1 MVAQGAALHTVTVP
15 VTVAG
20 LGPYVP
26 DPPTTLL
33 LDVSHIEE
41 AARITAEAGEILD
54 TAHLEADRIV
64 ETARADADRIL
75 SEAAEHAAALKAE
88 SEAAGGAMRA
98 AHAEESERLRAET
111 EQALEEIRAAAEDDR
126 VLAASELEAARIEV
140 DAIVR
145 EGQSAASALV
155 AEAKRKAKDIL
166 QAARDEA
173 ARQAD
178 RIEAGTRNGAG
189 RAAAEAAAR
198 MTDLQA
204 VREADRA
211 TVTANEA
218 QPAASRPDRDGAAAR
233 HLRNGPVSTDLLEP
247 ADHPD
252 SADPEEDFDP
262 DLDVDTPG
270 AASEVADAGDVAP
283 ERTASGR
290 PEGTPSSPRPAA
302 ILIEPLQPAVFR
314 ATATDRGR
322 RKRKKK

>member
-1 MVAQGAALHTVTVP
+1 MVEQGAALHTVTVP

-33 LDVSHIEE
+33 LDVSQIEE
-41 AARITAEAGEILD
+41 AARVTAEAGEILD
-54 TAHLEADRIV
+54 AAHLEADRIV
-64 ETARADADRIL
+64 ETARADADRVL
-75 SEAAEHAAALKAE
+75 SEATEHAAALKAE
-88 SEAAGGAMRA
+88 SEAAGDAMRA
-98 AHAEESERLRAET
+98 AHAEESERLRAEA

-126 VLAASELEAARIEV
+126 VRAASELEAARIEV

-155 AEAKRKAKDIL
+155 TEAKRKAKETL

-178 RIEAGTRNGAG
+178 RIEPGSRNGAG
-189 RAAAEAAAR
+189 RAAAEAAVR

-204 VREADRA
+204 VRDAERA
-211 TVTANEA
+211 SAAPSET
-218 QPAASRPDRDGAAAR
+218 QPAPSPPDRDGAAAR
-233 HLRNGPVSTDLLEP
+233 HLRSGPVSTDLLDPVDQPDP
-247 ADHPD
+247 A
-252 SADPEEDFDP
+252 APEEHFDHA
-262 DLDVDTPG
+262 LDGEGPTET
-270 AASEVADAGDVAP
+270 SEAADAGDVAP

-302 ILIEPLQPAVFR
+302 ILIEQLQPAVFR

>member
-1 MVAQGAALHTVTVP
+1 MAEQGAALHTVTVP

-33 LDVSHIEE
+33 LDVSQVEE
-41 AARITAEAGEILD
+41 AARVAAEAGEILD
-54 TAHLEADRIV
+54 AAQLEADRIV
-64 ETARADADRIL
+64 ETARADADRIV
-75 SEAAEHAAALKAE
+75 SEAAEHAASLKAA
-88 SEAAGGAMRA
+88 SEADGDAMRA
-98 AHAEESERLRAET
+98 AHAEESARLRTET
-111 EQALEEIRAAAEDDR
+111 EQALEALRTAAEDER
-126 VLAASELEAARIEV
+126 VRAASELEAARIQV

-145 EGQSAASALV
+145 EGQAAASALV
-155 AEAKRKAKDIL
+155 ADAKRKAKEIL

-178 RIEAGTRNGAG
+178 RIEASSRNGAG

-204 VREADRA
+204 VREADRSA
-211 TVTANEA
+211 LAASEA
-218 QPAASRPDRDGAAAR
+218 QPAASRPDRDGTAAR

-247 ADHPD
+247 ADHPH
-252 SADPEEDFDP
+252 SADPEEFFDN
-262 DLDVDTPG
+262 DLEVEASGET
-270 AASEVADAGDVAP
+270 SEVGEADDVTS
-283 ERTASGR
+283 EGLVSGR
-290 PEGTPSSPRPAA
+290 PEGTPTSPRPNT

>member
-33 LDVSHIEE
+33 LDVSQIEE
-41 AARITAEAGEILD
+41 AERITAEAVEILD
-54 TAHLEADRIV
+54 SAHLEADRIV
-64 ETARADADRIL
+64 QTAQADADRLL
-75 SEAAEHAAALKAE
+75 SDAAEKAAALKAQ
-88 SEAAGGAMRA
+88 SEADGDAMRS
-98 AHAEESERLRAET
+98 AHAEESARLRTET
-111 EQALEEIRAAAEDDR
+111 DQALEEIRTAAEDER

-145 EGQSAASALV
+145 EGQAAASALV
-155 AEAKRKAKDIL
+155 ADAKRKAKEIL

-178 RIEAGTRNGAG
+178 RIEAGSRNGAG
-189 RAAAEAAAR
+189 RAAAEAAVR

-204 VREADRA
+204 VREAERA
-211 TVTANEA
+211 SVPASEV
-218 QPAASRPDRDGAAAR
+218 QPAASRPDRDGTAAR

-247 ADHPD
+247 SDHPD
-252 SADPEEDFDP
+252 SADPEEYFDH
-262 DLDVDTPG
+262 DLEVEGPG
-270 AASEVADAGDVAP
+270 EASEVAEAGDVAP
-283 ERTASGR
+283 EGPASGR
-290 PEGTPSSPRPAA
+290 PEGTPTSPRPNTV
-302 ILIEPLQPAVFR
+302 LIEPLQPAVFR